1 MSQRLHHDPV
11 VHGLLEPSPGDPTHG
26 SAVRS
31 ESPRATPNE
40 SECAYRE
47 HAANTEAIAPTT
59 ATLAGNLHVYVAFD
73 WGEEVDI
80 EHARLMVPTELHML
94 PRRRR
99 TPSSIAYRPPPLR
112 CALGPV
118 AIQLRETGAT
128 QAIAEAT
135 VFDFAAV
142 SVALHI
148 PFRLTPA
155 NLSRLASELA
165 EPDTLVQAARNAI
178 APLHSRLLPAI
189 QRPLWGDMSEEY
201 FVFEFPPTDG
211 LTGPELLG
219 QRSAW
224 LAGLVRLDSQPLSPQ
239 ETTESLRLSLSYRP
253 DDLFV
258 ADWAAAV
265 LIDRDCDETLQ
276 IIEFA
281 NLQLLEFREID
292 NRLDDRLATAYGFIH
307 SLARSRLPFWR
318 FHTRQVRALGEL
330 KVEANSV
337 FERTGNALKLVGD
350 QYLARA
356 YRLLAARFHLDA
368 WEQSIKRSLDVMESV
383 YRAVSDQ
390 TATYRTE
397 LLEAIIVLLILFDIC
412 MALLGH

>member
-1 MSQRLHHDPV
+1 MAQTTNHNLV
-11 VHGLLEPSPGDPTHG
+11 VPERLEPARSGALDRAEIADESPGAG
-26 SAVRS
+26 SGNVGAEFVVRQ
-31 ESPRATPNE
+31 EPAD
-40 SECAYRE
+40 
-47 HAANTEAIAPTT
+47 IAPALDTIT
-59 ATLAGNLHVYVAFD
+59 GILHVYVAFD
-73 WGEEVDI
+73 WGEEVHMEHVRQLVPI
-80 EHARLMVPTELHML
+80 EPHLF

-112 CALGPV
+112 FALGPV
-118 AIQLRETGAT
+118 PIELRETGPLQAT
-128 QAIAEAT
+128 AEAT

-142 SVALHI
+142 SVALHV
-148 PFRLTPA
+148 PFQLAPSR
-155 NLSRLASELA
+155 LSRLASELA
-165 EPDTLVQAARNAI
+165 QPDTLVQAARNAI
-178 APLHSRLLPAI
+178 EPLHKRLLPAI
-189 QRPLWGDMSEEY
+189 ERPLWGDLSEEY
-201 FVFEFPPTDG
+201 FVFELPPSDA
-211 LTGPELLG
+211 LLARELLDR
-219 QRSAW
+219 QAPW
-224 LAGLVRLDSQPLSPQ
+224 LAGLVRLDAQPLSPP
-239 ETTESLRLSLSYRP
+239 EIGESIRLSLSYRP

-276 IIEFA
+276 VIEFA
-281 NLQLLEFREID
+281 NLQLLEYREID

-356 YRLLAARFHLDA
+356 YRLLATRFHLDA
-368 WEQSIKRSLDVMESV
+368 WEQSIKRSLDVLESV

-390 TATYRTE
+390 AAAYRTE
-397 LLEAIIVLLILFDIC
+397 FLEAIIVLLILFEIA
-412 MALLGH
+412 MALLSH